1 MKQRNERQT
10 KKKRE
15 KEIEVVTKMVEIYC
29 RKKHKCK
36 KPCDECQDLINYA
49 TLRTTRCPFMSNKT
63 FCSNCKVHCYKNE
76 YRVKIK
82 EVMRFSGPWMLLYH
96 PIMAINHVVLEQ
108 LEKRRLRKEDE
119 NNISTVRD
127 N

>member
-1 MKQRNERQT
+1 MKQRNKKQT
-10 KKKRE
+10 EKKRQ
-15 KEIEVVTKMVEIYC
+15 KEIEVVTKMIQIYC
-29 RKKHKCK
+29 KKKHKCNTV
-36 KPCDECQDLINYA
+36 CDECQDLINYA

-63 FCSNCKVHCYKNE
+63 FCSNCRVHCYKNE

-96 PIMAINHVVLEQ
+96 PILAINHVVLEQ

-119 NNISTVRD
+119 ANTSIAGNN
-127 N
+127 